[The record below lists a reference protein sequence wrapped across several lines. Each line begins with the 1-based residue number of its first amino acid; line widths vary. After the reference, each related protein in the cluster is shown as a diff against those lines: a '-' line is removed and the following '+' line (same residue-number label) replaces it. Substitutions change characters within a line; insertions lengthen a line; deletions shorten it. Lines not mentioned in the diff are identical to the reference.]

1 MNKRKIAFF
10 IFFIALSV
18 TLAYTGF
25 AQESPFKSS
34 GKGTLKA
41 AEVNKHPIMP
51 WWMPVTPEAQNYYY
65 RNIDMVAVAFSTDQ
79 DKAAALVPE
88 ELDLIAIPGMPG
100 QSAASLIFAKYR
112 ENDQTG
118 PYMEAIVTIPV
129 LFNGSPFLY
138 VAAIYVDT
146 DSALTAGRE
155 FGGYPKKIADITM
168 YNYGNLFL
176 SRLCRA
182 TMQEKTADPQF
193 YELASSNVT
202 RGGIL
207 FKVPLPAKNIKQ
219 LPFPY
224 NMLLPLPKATGKPQ
238 PYILP
243 TIGLRT
249 IPGVGKN
256 SNHAEVQQ
264 LIGTPWVIT
273 KARVYAGLNPSIDI
287 LPSKE
292 DPIAQKLPINMVL
305 GAFILRG
312 DMHTD
317 PNAWLLLVDYKKAKQ
332 EKPQKSK
339 KSKKSKKKK

>member
-1 MNKRKIAFF
+1 MKKRRSAIV
-10 IFFIALSV
+10 ILTVVVGLSLV
-18 TLAYTGF
+18 MTGTVF
-25 AQESPFKSS
+25 AQTPTFKSS

-41 AEVNKHPIMP
+41 STVNQHPIMP
-51 WWMPVTPEAQNYYY
+51 WWMPVTPESQNYYY
-65 RNIDMVAVAFSTDQ
+65 RNIDMVAVAFATDQ

-88 ELDLIAIPGMPG
+88 ELDLVALPGMPG

-129 LFNGSPFLY
+129 LFKGTPYLY
-138 VAAIYVDT
+138 VAAIYVDS

-155 FGGYPKKIADITM
+155 FGGYPKKIAKITM
-168 YNYGNLFL
+168 YNYGSLFL
-176 SRLCRA
+176 SRICRG

-193 YELASSNVT
+193 YDLASSKVT
-202 RGGIL
+202 RGGRL
-207 FKVPLPAKNIKQ
+207 FSVPLPAKNIKQ

-224 NMLLPLPKATGKPQ
+224 NMLLPLPKANGKPQ

-249 IPGVGKN
+249 IPGVGQAAKQT
-256 SNHAEVQQ
+256 EVQQ
-264 LIGTPWVIT
+264 LIGTPWIIT
-273 KARVYAGLNPSIDI
+273 KAHVYAGLDPSIDI
-287 LPSKE
+287 IPSKE

-317 PNAWLLLVDYKKAKQ
+317 PTQWLLLKDYKKK
-332 EKPQKSK
+332 
-339 KSKKSKKKK
+339 

>member
-1 MNKRKIAFF
+1 MSRGKLIILIILITFS
-10 IFFIALSV
+10 LG
-18 TLAYTGF
+18 LTGVCM
-25 AQESPFKSS
+25 AQQSPFKSS
-34 GKGTLKA
+34 GKGSLKA

-51 WWMPVTPEAQNYYY
+51 WWMPVTPEAQTYHY
-65 RNIDMVAVAFSTDQ
+65 RNIDMVAVAFSTDR

-88 ELDLIAIPGMPG
+88 ELDMIALPDMPG

-129 LFNGSPFLY
+129 LFKGTPFLY
-138 VAAIYVDT
+138 VSAIYVDT

-155 FGGYPKKIADITM
+155 FGGYPKKIADIEM

-176 SRLCRA
+176 SRLSRA
-182 TMQEKTADPQF
+182 TTQEKTADPQF
-193 YELASSNVT
+193 YDLASSSVT
-202 RGGIL
+202 KGSVL
-207 FKVPLPAKNIKQ
+207 FSVPLPANNIKQ

-238 PYILP
+238 PYVLP

-256 SNHAEVQQ
+256 SVHAELQQ
-264 LIGTPWVIT
+264 LIGTPWIIT
-273 KARVYAGLNPSIDI
+273 RAKVYAGVNPSIDFI
-287 LPSKE
+287 PSKE
-292 DPIAQKLPINMVL
+292 DPIASKLPVNTVL
-305 GAFILRG
+305 GAFVLRG

-317 PNAWLLLVDYKKAKQ
+317 PKEWLLLVDYKKAKGA
-332 EKPQKSK
+332 K
-339 KSKKSKKKK
+339 KTKHRRNKTKKKK